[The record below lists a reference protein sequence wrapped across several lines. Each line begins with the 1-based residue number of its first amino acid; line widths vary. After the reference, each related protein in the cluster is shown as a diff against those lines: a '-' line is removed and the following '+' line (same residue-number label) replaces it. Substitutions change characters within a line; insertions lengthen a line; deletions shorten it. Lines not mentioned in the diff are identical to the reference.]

1 MTFRAIIFIL
11 TIITSLHA
19 NAQLYPIVSLDGGRQ
34 QIRLRY
40 EYVDR
45 NLKIFYKKDTFTIHE
60 VDNIEKIYYLSPQIL
75 AIECGKRAGSGMH
88 VKLTQLLCIKNYRLI
103 PALNQITQD
112 IHYNFNDK
120 TQKSYIDYYYVARLK
135 LAGSIKQRNA
145 RLLFIQKH
153 RKDSLFFNDAL
164 GCFYNG
170 YKSFDT
176 IQPVLI
182 NDSTTKHIYF
192 KGTFPATRIDDFV
205 EIFTNNG
212 YYFWMDSIW
221 YRRNDFL

>member
-1 MTFRAIIFIL
+1 MTFRAILFIL
-11 TIITSLHA
+11 TIITSLQV
-19 NAQLYPIVSLDGGRQ
+19 NAQLYPIVSLEGGRQ

-45 NLKIFYKKDTFTIHE
+45 NLKIFYKKDTFTILE
-60 VDNIEKIYYLSPQIL
+60 VNNIERIYYLSPQIL
-75 AIECGKRAGSGMH
+75 AIECGKRAGSDMH
-88 VKLTQLLCIKNYRLI
+88 VKLTQLLCIKNDRLI

-120 TQKSYIDYYYVARLK
+120 TQKSYIDYYYIARLK
-135 LAGSIKQRNA
+135 LAGSIKQHNA

-164 GCFYNG
+164 GCFYND

-176 IQPVLI
+176 MQPVYVD
-182 NDSTTKHIYF
+182 DSTTKHIYF
-192 KGTFPATRIDDFV
+192 KGTFPATKIKDYI
-205 EIFTNNG
+205 EIFTSNG
-212 YYFWMDSIW
+212 YYVWIDSIW